1 MKNILTSGAAIGAV
15 AIACAAPAQQ
25 PPKPKIEA
33 VYWISAET
41 TSGMAT
47 GRPDGIEKNL
57 MLQLGSSRSQSA
69 PSAAHMPPA
78 TLKAGDRLPLVTPKH
93 ASQKPDSPTDY
104 RPGVGDGIKGRI
116 ELYWGCGETAPAGQP
131 FVVDLSKLRPGS
143 ASPFGAVPQVSA
155 MTPPSQGRHA
165 TYGEWPN
172 GRKGTRVPRDASLAG
187 EHVVQGNYSPE
198 MRFTIANG
206 ADFLGALTPKHDAL
220 PSGAVMVSWPALTHG
235 RGTIITVVA
244 AREDGTTVMWSSS
257 AVRMPGMALPDYLA
271 EREAARLVQQRILLS
286 PQTAQC
292 AVPAAVAKASDS
304 AMLMMTAFGAE
315 SNYGSPKDA
324 PLGWAVKLRT
334 KATHMSVLGVD
345 LAAMMRGDDDG
356 TDSDAPAEETKPK
369 KKRGLLRGV
378 IGGAL
383 GIPG

>member
-1 MKNILTSGAAIGAV
+1 
-15 AIACAAPAQQ
+15 
-25 PPKPKIEA
+25 
-33 VYWISAET
+33 
-41 TSGMAT
+41 
-47 GRPDGIEKNL
+47 
-57 MLQLGSSRSQSA
+57 
-69 PSAAHMPPA
+69 
-78 TLKAGDRLPLVTPKH
+78 
-93 ASQKPDSPTDY
+93 
-104 RPGVGDGIKGRI
+104 
-116 ELYWGCGETAPAGQP
+116 
-131 FVVDLSKLRPGS
+131 
-143 ASPFGAVPQVSA
+143 
-155 MTPPSQGRHA
+155 
-165 TYGEWPN
+165 
-172 GRKGTRVPRDASLAG
+172 
-187 EHVVQGNYSPE
+187 
-198 MRFTIANG
+198 
-206 ADFLGALTPKHDAL
+206 
-220 PSGAVMVSWPALTHG
+220 MVSWPALTHG

-286 PQTAQC
+286 PQTTQC

-315 SNYGSPKDA
+315 ANYGSPKDA